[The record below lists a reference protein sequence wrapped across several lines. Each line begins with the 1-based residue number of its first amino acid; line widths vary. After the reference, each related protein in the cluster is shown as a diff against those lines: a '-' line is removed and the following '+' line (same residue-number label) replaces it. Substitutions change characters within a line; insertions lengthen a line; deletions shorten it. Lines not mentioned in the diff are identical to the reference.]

1 LVPQPDSDHQY
12 LIRGDIGSDKWG
24 IFALTTIG
32 VIVLFTVYGCIR
44 VVIDCYKIEES
55 LAEEE
60 NNTIATVGLSEEEE
74 ESLDFKDTEDI
85 EANTTNS
92 NRLTFFWR

>member
-1 LVPQPDSDHQY
+1 M
-12 LIRGDIGSDKWG
+12 RGDVGSDKWG
-24 IFALTTIG
+24 ISALAFIG

-44 VVIDCYKIEES
+44 VAIDCYKIEES

-60 NNTIATVGLSEEEE
+60 NNTIATMGLSEEGDDDEL
-74 ESLDFKDTEDI
+74 SLDLKDTEDI

-92 NRLTFFWR
+92 NWLTVFWR